1 LPLEIQ
7 LPGTEFLDAET
18 GGQKSALE
26 TANVHRDRKSG
37 DDTGEILAE
46 NGLFGVVYEM
56 RGLGRLDGGV
66 RSHIR
71 TGLRFQFPA
80 NREINRELCDFAAF
94 GGGFLVKS
102 RCAAATF
109 RKIP

>member
-1 LPLEIQ
+1 
-7 LPGTEFLDAET
+7 
-18 GGQKSALE
+18 
-26 TANVHRDRKSG
+26 
-37 DDTGEILAE
+37 
-46 NGLFGVVYEM
+46 M

>member
-1 LPLEIQ
+1 MPLEIQ

-66 RSHIR
+66 RSQIR
-71 TGLRFQFPA
+71 TGLHLENGA
-80 NREINRELCDFAAF
+80 LRELTGQICEFWPF
-94 GGGFLVKS
+94 
-102 RCAAATF
+102 
-109 RKIP
+109 